1 MFNWG
6 IMCCQESPLLPGG
19 SISMDYMEG
28 VGKVCVK
35 ILSQSSFPS
44 SKALVM
50 AKSSAFGAEV
60 VAT

>member
-1 MFNWG
+1 M
-6 IMCCQESPLLPGG
+6 
-19 SISMDYMEG
+19 SMDYTEG
-28 VGKVCVK
+28 IGQVCVK
-35 ILSQSSFPS
+35 ILSQSPFPS